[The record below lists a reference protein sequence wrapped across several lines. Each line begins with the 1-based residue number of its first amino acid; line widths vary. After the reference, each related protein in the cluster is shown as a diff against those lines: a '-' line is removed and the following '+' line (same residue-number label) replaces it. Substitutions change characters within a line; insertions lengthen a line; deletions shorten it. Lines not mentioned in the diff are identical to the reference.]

1 MFTKED
7 LVYVYTRQQAIEDGE
22 QVDVSSLAKE
32 AGFKY
37 PVFITRTIFD
47 KYIKPDEEALSYG
60 QDKTGRI
67 WDVLTVL
74 RFENQ
79 HKRFRQ
85 GNTEQEIL
93 FHVLFVMGSKRQK
106 VQLKATVGALDID
119 DPQPA
124 ITIMLPEE
132 D

>member
-7 LVYVYTRQQAIEDGE
+7 LVYVYTRRQAIEDGE

-37 PVFITRTIFD
+37 PVFITRTVFYN
-47 KYIKPDEEALSYG
+47 YITPNEESASYG
-60 QDKTGRI
+60 QDEIGRL
-67 WDVLTVL
+67 WDVLNML
-74 RFENQ
+74 RYAVQYKMFKGTSTDQ
-79 HKRFRQ
+79 LMF
-85 GNTEQEIL
+85 G
-93 FHVLFVMGSKRQK
+93 VLFVMGRKRKK
-106 VQLKATVGALDID
+106 VELKANVGALDID

-124 ITIMLPEE
+124 ITIMLPNE

>member
-7 LVYVYTRQQAIEDGE
+7 LVYACTRKQAIDDGL

-37 PVFITRTIFD
+37 PVFITRTVFD
-47 KYIKPDEEALSYG
+47 NYITPDEESASYG
-60 QDKTGRI
+60 QDETGRL
-67 WDVLTVL
+67 WDVLTML
-74 RFENQ
+74 RCSVE
-79 HKRFRQ
+79 HKMFKGASTSQ
-85 GNTEQEIL
+85 LIFG
-93 FHVLFVMGSKRQK
+93 VLFVMGRRRKK
-106 VQLKATVGALDID
+106 VELKATVGALDID

-124 ITIMLPEE
+124 ITIMLPNE